1 MRAQGNGLPQVCAA
15 NLLRTVRGEVAYDRL
30 RGRDGALI
38 DQPNA
43 TDTAAADAEWVLETY
58 EPRVNA
64 EEIVTDP
71 SGVLSGEFNMTVNIT
86 ERKEDE
92 EIE

>member
-43 TDTAAADAEWVLETY
+43 TDAAAADAEWVLETY
-58 EPRVNA
+58 EPRVNLRKSSRIPLA
-64 EEIVTDP
+64 FYP
-71 SGVLSGEFNMTVNIT
+71 VNLI
-86 ERKEDE
+86 
-92 EIE
+92 

>member
-1 MRAQGNGLPQVCAA
+1 MRGQPAA
-15 NLLRTVRGEVAYDRL
+15 NRAGRGGIRQTQ
-30 RGRDGALI
+30 GRDGALI

-43 TDTAAADAEWVLETY
+43 TDAAAADAEWVLETY

>member
-43 TDTAAADAEWVLETY
+43 TDAAAAD

>member
-43 TDTAAADAEWVLETY
+43 TDAAAADA
-58 EPRVNA
+58 RVGARNLR
-64 EEIVTDP
+64 TT
-71 SGVLSGEFNMTVNIT
+71 G
-86 ERKEDE
+86 
-92 EIE
+92 

>member
-43 TDTAAADAEWVLETY
+43 TDAAAADAE
-58 EPRVNA
+58 
-64 EEIVTDP
+64 
-71 SGVLSGEFNMTVNIT
+71 
-86 ERKEDE
+86 
-92 EIE
+92 